1 VESHRPEQKNHD
13 MSTLP
18 LIIDGH
24 LDLSMNAMEWN
35 RDLRRPV
42 AEIRVLEHG
51 MTDKPDRGN
60 STVAFP
66 EMRAGN
72 VGLCF
77 GTLIARYA
85 KPTHPLSGWRSPEQ
99 AWGMVQAQLAW
110 YEEMIRQGEMRML
123 RNGQDVD
130 AHLTAWNKG
139 DDPAIG
145 FLLSLEGADSIVTF
159 DHLERLY
166 ERGLRAIG
174 PAHYGPGTYAYGT
187 DSEGSIGTKGKELLR
202 RMDDLG
208 MVLDATHLCDISFW
222 EAMDC
227 FKGTVWASHNNCRSL
242 VNHNRQFSDDQL
254 KALLERDA
262 VIGIPLD
269 AWMMVPNWVRGKS
282 HPSNTTVTLE
292 QMIDNMDHI
301 CQLAGNTKHVAIG
314 TDLDGGFGTE
324 QGPSDVDTIADLQKL
339 TGLLAVR
346 GYSEADISAIF
357 SQNWLR
363 KLRQL

>member
-1 VESHRPEQKNHD
+1 MKQQ
-13 MSTLP
+13 P

-35 RDLRRPV
+35 RDLRQPV
-42 AEIRVLEHG
+42 SRIRELEKG

-85 KPTHPLSGWRSPEQ
+85 KPTHPLGGWRSPEQ

-110 YEEMIRQGEMRML
+110 YEEMDHQGALRMIKNEPDL
-123 RNGQDVD
+123 DD
-130 AHLTAWNKG
+130 HLGRHGKENSG
-139 DDPAIG
+139 PIG

-159 DHLERLY
+159 DHLHRLQA
-166 ERGLRAIG
+166 RGLRAIG
-174 PAHYGPGTYAYGT
+174 PAHYGPGTYAFGT
-187 DSEGSIGTKGKELLR
+187 NSEGGIGEKGKQLLKE
-202 RMDDLG
+202 MESLG
-208 MVLDATHLCDISFW
+208 MALDVTHLCDTSFW
-222 EAMDC
+222 EAMAC
-227 FKGTVWASHNNCRSL
+227 FRGVVWASHSNCRAL
-242 VNHNRQFSDDQL
+242 VNHNRQFSDEQL

-262 VIGIPLD
+262 VIGMPLD
-269 AWMMVPNWVRGKS
+269 AWMMVPGWIRGKS
-282 HPSNTTVTLE
+282 HPSNTVVTLQ
-292 QMIDNMDHI
+292 QMIDHMDHV
-301 CQLAGNTKHVAIG
+301 CQLAGNANHVAIG

-339 TGLLAVR
+339 TGLLAER
-346 GYSEADISAIF
+346 GYSVTEVEAIF
-357 SQNWLR
+357 HGNWLR
-363 KLRQL
+363 KMREVLA